1 MQGLKGVFWNSEG
14 TRDPGKHLLIKESVR
29 DLKLDFIALSETGR
43 AHFSQPF
50 LSHLAAGQDFIWFCL
65 PPHGRLGGM
74 LIGIN
79 SATLQVRNVEAGDFC
94 VKLSIR
100 SKGDGFEWVLVS
112 VYGAAQDA
120 QKPALAEL
128 ARICEKESLIVTLI
142 PTGFLCLILLLNV

>member
-1 MQGLKGVFWNSEG
+1 
-14 TRDPGKHLLIKESVR
+14 
-29 DLKLDFIALSETGR
+29 
-43 AHFSQPF
+43 
-50 LSHLAAGQDFIWFCL
+50 
-65 PPHGRLGGM
+65 M

-142 PTGFLCLILLLNV
+142 PAGLLCLILLLNV